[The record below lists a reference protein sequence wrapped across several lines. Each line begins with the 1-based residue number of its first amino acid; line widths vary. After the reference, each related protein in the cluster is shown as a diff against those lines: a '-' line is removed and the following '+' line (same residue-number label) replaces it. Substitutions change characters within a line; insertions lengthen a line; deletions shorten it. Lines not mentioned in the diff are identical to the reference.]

1 MHDSIEKTLKQSRQA
16 LDNMEDILEDVFDDL
31 PEQAKEL
38 QGRSRAVLHK
48 IAAKLDISLTRA
60 ENSAQEAQLQAHLGL
75 MEAQDRLDASRPVI
89 DEYLAQLADRSK
101 TVMGEAELKARL
113 AAMEAED
120 FWERRGQYIA
130 AEFRESGEK
139 MAGLASEAAEELQS
153 RIKHWSDAFNRSD
166 HQDKRQQ

>member
-1 MHDSIEKTLKQSRQA
+1 MHESIESTIKRSRKA
-16 LDNMEDILEDVFDDL
+16 LDSMENILEDAIDDL
-31 PEQAKEL
+31 PDQAKEL

-48 IAAKLDISLTRA
+48 IGDKLDISLKRA

-130 AEFRESGEK
+130 AEFRESGK
-139 MAGLASEAAEELQS
+139 QMVDLASEAAEQLQTQ
-153 RIKHWSDAFNRSD
+153 IKHWRESFHN
-166 HQDKRQQ
+166 DKRH